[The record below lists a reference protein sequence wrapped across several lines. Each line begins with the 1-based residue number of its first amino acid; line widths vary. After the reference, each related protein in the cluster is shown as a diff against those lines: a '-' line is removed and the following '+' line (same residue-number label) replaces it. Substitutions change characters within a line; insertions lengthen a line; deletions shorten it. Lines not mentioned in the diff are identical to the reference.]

1 MKQVW
6 IAVFFLAVLL
16 LGGIVSCVG
25 VRWVQEPIAQQ
36 LEQAAQAG
44 FSENW
49 ELAEDLLEKA
59 QTRWHAYRHALAT
72 ISDHGPMEEIDSLFG
87 ELEFYRLAKDPTL
100 FSGLC
105 KRLSLLCR
113 AISESLSISWWNLL

>member
-1 MKQVW
+1 MKQFW
-6 IAVFFLAVLL
+6 IGILFLAVLL
-16 LGGIVSCVG
+16 VGGIVSCAG
-25 VRWVQEPIAQQ
+25 VRWVQEPIADQ
-36 LEQAAQAG
+36 LTQAAQAG

-59 QTRWHAYRHALAT
+59 KTRWETYRNALAT

-87 ELEFYRLAKDPTL
+87 ELEIYRLAQNPTL

-105 KRLSLLCR
+105 SRLSLLCR
-113 AISESLSISWWNLL
+113 AIAESLSLSWWNLL

>member
-1 MKQVW
+1 MKQFW
-6 IAVFFLAVLL
+6 IAILFLAVLL
-16 LGGIVSCVG
+16 VGGIVSCVG
-25 VRWVQEPIAQQ
+25 VRRVQEPIVNH

-59 QTRWHAYRHALAT
+59 KTRWETYRNALAT

-87 ELEFYRLAKDPTL
+87 ELEIYRLAQNPTL
-100 FSGLC
+100 FAGLC
-105 KRLSLLCR
+105 SRLSLLCR
-113 AISESLSISWWNLL
+113 AIAESLSLSWWNLL